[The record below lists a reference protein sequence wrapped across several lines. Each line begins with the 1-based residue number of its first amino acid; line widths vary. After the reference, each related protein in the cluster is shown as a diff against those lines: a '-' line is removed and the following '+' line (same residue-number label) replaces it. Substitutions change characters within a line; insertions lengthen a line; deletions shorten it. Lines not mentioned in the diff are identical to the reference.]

1 MRRLSFVATLVALGG
16 ALLPVVASPAA
27 GGKDLPFS
35 ASMSGQ
41 GTVNLVTGQA
51 HNLLTANSTHFG
63 RSTLE
68 ESSQIIPTGP
78 GTFVSIGSL
87 TLTAANGDQMT
98 GTATGPGTTVDG
110 VHFTFSLHAVFTS
123 GTGRFSGASLAYD
136 VTVYS
141 TTVSV
146 AGTVATSALE
156 ATAAG
161 TFSH

>member
-1 MRRLSFVATLVALGG
+1 MRRLVLVAAFVALGG
-16 ALLPVVASPAA
+16 ALLPVVAFPAA

-41 GTVNLVTGQA
+41 GTVDLATGQA
-51 HNLLTANSTHFG
+51 HNLLTANATHFG

-68 ESSQIIPTGP
+68 EFSQIIPTGP
-78 GTFVSIGSL
+78 GTFLSVGHL

-110 VHFTFSLHAVFTS
+110 VHFTFSLHAVFAD
-123 GTGRFSGASLAYD
+123 GTGRFAGSSLTYD
-136 VTVYS
+136 VTVHS

-146 AGTVATSALE
+146 AGTVATSALD

-161 TFSH
+161 SFSH

>member
-1 MRRLSFVATLVALGG
+1 MRRLLLAATLVAVVG
-16 ALLPVVASPAA
+16 ALLPTVALPAA

-41 GTVNLVTGQA
+41 GTVDLLTGQA
-51 HNLLTANSTHFG
+51 HNLLTANATHFG

-68 ESSQIIPTGP
+68 EHSQIIPTGP
-78 GTFVSIGSL
+78 GTFLSVGNL
-87 TLTAANGDQMT
+87 TLTAANGDQMH
-98 GTATGPGTTVDG
+98 GTATGPGTTSDG
-110 VHFTFSLHAVFTS
+110 VHFAFSLHAVFTS
-123 GTGRFSGASLAYD
+123 GTGRFSGASLTYD
-136 VTVYS
+136 VTVHS

-146 AGTVATSALE
+146 AGTTATSVLE